1 MAARRLISEVLAEI
15 RKRLGVVY
23 GPNLRDVILY
33 GSWARGDAEVDSDI
47 DLLVILDDFEDSEV
61 ESARASPA
69 ASEVS
74 LKYNVVISLIVIRAS
89 DYSQRNTP
97 LLLNIRREGVPV

>member
-1 MAARRLISEVLAEI
+1 VAVKRLISDVLAEI
-15 RKRLGVVY
+15 RKRLGVIY
-23 GPNLRDVILY
+23 GSNLRDVILY
-33 GSWARGDAEVDSDI
+33 GSWARGEAEADSDI

-74 LKYNVVISLIVIRAS
+74 LKYDVVISLLVIARTTTVNA
-89 DYSQRNTP
+89 T
-97 LLLNIRREGVPV
+97 RRCY